1 MKDLTPEQRMVADIF
16 AKNFGGE
23 RSRPLVLYGLGRN
36 TEGILQLRPDIRLA
50 GVMGPDADGPVWNGR
65 PVFSDE
71 EAAAL
76 AADIV
81 IIARDAVVP
90 LIYRRIAALEKRGA
104 QIFRIDGTRLGGG
117 VPHWRGEGLPCWR
130 LTREDVIHRIDCA
143 EYVSFDIF
151 DTLLG
156 RRFLHPEDLHAEVER
171 QFPRRVWPEGAYA
184 QARRE
189 VERSLGATAGIDAIY
204 QCVQKKLGIS
214 PATAA
219 ELMELEWEL
228 ERQNVYLRRDMEPLF
243 RYVEESA
250 KQIALISDMFWPA
263 DRLRSL
269 LSEKGLQ
276 TDAPIF
282 VSCEAGRSKED
293 GGLYAVYL
301 EQTGAA
307 PENCLHIGDNRYAD
321 IEAARRAGLSVCQ
334 VLSAYQMLEASA
346 AQNLLD
352 RTKTIQDRNTVGRWA
367 AERCASPFALHK
379 GKGRISVEIPY
390 ELGHDFLGPLVDFW
404 LDWLRKE
411 LRNQD
416 LSRMLFPS
424 RDGFLLH
431 RLYKMMCAAEPGLP
445 PPVYFK
451 ASRRAMTVA
460 SLRTEEDVYQ
470 AATRVF
476 HGSTQAFFHNRF
488 GVEIGDKS
496 SWNAESHTA
505 KEMLSNAMELIL
517 SHAAEER
524 SCYLTYL
531 NRLGLPG
538 EGRSG
543 FFDFVAGGTVQHFY
557 EKLTG
562 SQTAGFYFATSN
574 LPNQFY
580 QSGDIAAP
588 FGNITPFGC
597 SSPLTEHYVMLENVL
612 TDSDTTL
619 VRISKDGQPVFAD
632 GENDAWPVMERV
644 QQGIF
649 DYVEERLRRGEQPAG
664 KEAALGIFQ
673 LLFDGGVVTAP
684 QLKKWFVYEDDYDGT
699 RPEPCWSDPL
709 E

>member
-1 MKDLTPEQRMVADIF
+1 MKELTPEQRMVADIF

-23 RSRPLVLYGLGRN
+23 CSRPLVLYGLGRN
-36 TEGILQLRPDIRLA
+36 TEGILQSNPDIRLA

-65 PVFSDE
+65 QVLSYED
-71 EAAAL
+71 AAAL
-76 AADIV
+76 DADIV

-90 LIYRRIAALEKRGA
+90 LIYRRIASLEERGA
-104 QIFRIDGTRLGGG
+104 QIFRVDGTKPGGD
-117 VPHWRGEGLPCWR
+117 VPRWRGEGLPYWQ
-130 LTREDVIHRIDCA
+130 LTQEDVMHRIDCA

-156 RRFLHPEDLHAEVER
+156 RRVLNPEDLYLGVER
-171 QFPRRVWPEGAYA
+171 QFSSWTWPEGAYSK
-184 QARRE
+184 ARRE
-189 VERSLGATAGIDAIY
+189 AERSLGSAAGIDAIY
-204 QCVQKKLGIS
+204 LCVQKKLGIS

-243 RYVEESA
+243 RYAEESA
-250 KQIALISDMFWPA
+250 KQVALISDMFWPA
-263 DRLRSL
+263 DRLWSL
-269 LSEKGLQ
+269 LAEKGLQ

-282 VSCEAGRSKED
+282 VSCEAGCSKED
-293 GGLYAVYL
+293 GGLYSVYL
-301 EQTGAA
+301 KQTGAA

-334 VLSAYQMLEASA
+334 VLSASQMLEASA
-346 AQNLLD
+346 AQSLLD
-352 RTKTIQDRNTVGRWA
+352 HTITIQDRNTIGKWTA
-367 AERCASPFALHK
+367 ARCASPFALHK
-379 GKGRISVEIPY
+379 GKGRISVETPY
-390 ELGHDFLGPLVDFW
+390 ELGYDFLGPLVDFW

-411 LRNQD
+411 LRNQN
-416 LSRMLFPS
+416 LGRMLFPS

-431 RLYKMMCAAEPGLP
+431 RLYEMVRTAEPGLP
-445 PPVYFK
+445 PSVYFK

-470 AATRVF
+470 AAARIF

-488 GVEIGDKS
+488 GVEFGDKS
-496 SWNAESHTA
+496 IWNAESCA
-505 KEMLSNAMELIL
+505 AREMLSNAMELIL

-524 SCYLTYL
+524 NCYLTYL
-531 NRLGLPG
+531 SQLGLPG

-562 SQTAGFYFATSN
+562 NQTTGLYFATSN
-574 LPNQFY
+574 LPNRFY
-580 QSGDIAAP
+580 RSGDIAAP
-588 FGNITPFGC
+588 FGNITSFGC
-597 SSPLTEHYVMLENVL
+597 SSPLAEHYVMLENVL
-612 TDSDTTL
+612 TAPDTTL
-619 VRISKDGQPVFAD
+619 VRISKGGQPVFAD
-632 GENDAWPVMERV
+632 GENDAWPVMGRV

-649 DYVEERLRRGEQPAG
+649 DYVEERLRREEQPAG
-664 KEAALGIFQ
+664 KEAALGIFG
-673 LLFDGGVVTAP
+673 LLFDGSVITAP
-684 QLKKWFVYEDDYDGT
+684 QLKKWFVYEDDYDGAK
-699 RPEPCWSDPL
+699 PEPCWPDSL